1 VCIPTSAKK
10 RQKNGAPTLEPDAEE
25 RCLSPIATSR
35 QNRKLTSMGAQLR
48 GQKNCDC
55 GENKHGYNVESL
67 HDLQYL
73 QTNDTRYCIV
83 DYTVRAA
90 ESLHD
95 L

>member
-1 VCIPTSAKK
+1 
-10 RQKNGAPTLEPDAEE
+10 
-25 RCLSPIATSR
+25 
-35 QNRKLTSMGAQLR
+35 MGAQLR